1 MRRQKTVLETLLIL
15 AEQERQK
22 GNRFSVMATASGYE
36 FNTYDS
42 EGIPLRR
49 LPDNKPD
56 WSYPNVWCVGV
67 SFYEVLR
74 DGLGDLAVSIANT
87 NANTKKLDAD
97 DNTKGV
103 KMKNNKGE
111 EVAPEHGWLI
121 ERDIENKTVYVSV
134 ENELFTWTTDST
146 LAIRLSRKE
155 DAERL
160 AKVIDYEL
168 SGYDRVAEHQW
179 G

>member
-1 MRRQKTVLETLLIL
+1 MRRQKSMLEILLML

-74 DGLGDLAVSIANT
+74 EGLGELTVSIANT
-87 NANTKKLDAD
+87 NANTKKLNAD

-103 KMKNNKGE
+103 K
-111 EVAPEHGWLI
+111 
-121 ERDIENKTVYVSV
+121 
-134 ENELFTWTTDST
+134 
-146 LAIRLSRKE
+146 
-155 DAERL
+155 
-160 AKVIDYEL
+160 
-168 SGYDRVAEHQW
+168 
-179 G
+179 